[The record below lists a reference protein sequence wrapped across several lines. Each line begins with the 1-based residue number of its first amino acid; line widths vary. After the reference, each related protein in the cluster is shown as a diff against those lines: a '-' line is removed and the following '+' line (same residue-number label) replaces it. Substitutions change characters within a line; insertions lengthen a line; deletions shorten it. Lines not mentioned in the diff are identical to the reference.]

1 MSSTDKLKNVKWR
14 KIHAPTT
21 WRPSDTGEELIGFY
35 AGRTKRDGTFGQY
48 DVVIIAVPYKG
59 TFMISGTKLIQLFD
73 SAMLTR
79 GEAVRVRF
87 LGRQDISTPDEK
99 REMKLFELFVGELP
113 IEMDLPVEEAQP
125 S

>member
-1 MSSTDKLKNVKWR
+1 
-14 KIHAPTT
+14 
-21 WRPSDTGEELIGFY
+21 
-35 AGRTKRDGTFGQY
+35 
-48 DVVIIAVPYKG
+48 
-59 TFMISGTKLIQLFD
+59 
-73 SAMLTR
+73 
-79 GEAVRVRF
+79 VRF